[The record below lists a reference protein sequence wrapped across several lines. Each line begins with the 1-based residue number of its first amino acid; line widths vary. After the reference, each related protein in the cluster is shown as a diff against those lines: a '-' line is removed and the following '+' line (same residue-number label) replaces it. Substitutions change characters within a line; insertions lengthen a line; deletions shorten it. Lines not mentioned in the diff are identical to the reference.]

1 MKKLLFLLVV
11 SFSLQGCGSF
21 KTFETSNLATN
32 VWIEEP
38 ILNSQIDT
46 SGNEFFK
53 RMLSDGTTIS
63 LYYDS
68 NFKDSGYVYTTL
80 MQDFG
85 WVWDGDKWG
94 GSAYNR
100 TTKLGHIFINPKKR
114 LALHIDF
121 QNEYRAFKVKVI
133 KSKNK
138 GVNNSNDELYYSY
151 DRLKHERNNR
161 EFKR

>member
-11 SFSLQGCGSF
+11 LFSLQGCGSF

-38 ILNSQIDT
+38 ILNSKIDT
-46 SGNEFFK
+46 SGNVFFN

-63 LYYDS
+63 LYYDI
-68 NFKDSGYVYTTL
+68 NFKDSGYVYTSL

-85 WVWDGDKWG
+85 QVSDGDKWG
-94 GSAYNR
+94 GSTYNR
-100 TTKLGHIFINPKKR
+100 TTKLGYTYLNPKKR

-121 QNEYRAFKVKVI
+121 QNKYRAFKVKVD

-138 GVNNSNDELYYSY
+138 GANNSNDELYYSY

-161 EFKR
+161 QFKR